1 MSKPNVSFPI
11 EKKWLKKLEDLHL
24 KTEAKKARFIAKALR
39 AYLEEI
45 EDAQIALN
53 RLRDPGDKR
62 VSREEIR
69 TSLGL

>member
-24 KTEAKKARFIAKALR
+24 KTEAKKVRFIAKALR

-45 EDAQIALN
+45 EDAQIALD
-53 RLRDPGDKR
+53 RLRDPRDKR
-62 VSREEIR
+62 VSKEEIR